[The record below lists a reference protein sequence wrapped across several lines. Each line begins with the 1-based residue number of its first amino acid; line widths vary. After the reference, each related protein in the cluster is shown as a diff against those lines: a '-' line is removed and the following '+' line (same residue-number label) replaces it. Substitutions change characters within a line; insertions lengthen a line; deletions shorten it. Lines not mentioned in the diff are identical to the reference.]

1 MDKLGRI
8 SIVDRGL
15 TQISFTI
22 FESGLLDVELPFVNM
37 IRIACEVINLSA
49 SYVNNELNQTTQ

>member
-1 MDKLGRI
+1 MWNFD
-8 SIVDRGL
+8 
-15 TQISFTI
+15 
-22 FESGLLDVELPFVNM
+22 FVNM